1 MYNLTKGALDEI
13 MNGVDIKKPV
23 LQILGYKK
31 IPSSINTDDR
41 YRLLLSDGDRLNS
54 FTMLVT
60 HLNHLITNN
69 SLTQYTVCKILNYAL
84 TSVNNNGKERRIM
97 LILDIEVLFPGNE
110 VGYKIGNPTNT
121 DNKSRLEYVTTS
133 NTSTATS
140 CQTSNSTIEKN
151 ILNHD
156 TSSTSFYINHSIS
169 TIPIAILSPYQN
181 RWIIKARVTNKS
193 AIKTWSNSRGEGKL
207 FSMDLI
213 DESGEIRC
221 VAFNQQC
228 DNFYH
233 LIDVGNVYYIS
244 RCKLK
249 TANKQFSTLKN
260 DYEMT
265 ITDDT
270 MISPCHKNCDNIPMQ
285 QFDFC
290 PISQV
295 ESKEQNNLIDVL
307 GVVTTFNDIQHI
319 TQRTTG
325 KELIKRDINLIDD
338 SGAMICVALWGKE
351 AEDFDGFNNPILAI
365 KGARVGEFNGG
376 KNLSLI
382 NSSVLKKDPD
392 IPEAHK
398 LRKWYAAANHL
409 ENVKFLS
416 RSSGGDFNTPL
427 YTFRE
432 MTEAQ
437 LGGKLN
443 FTDLYKVVATINLI
457 RVENSVYKACPID
470 SCRKKLIDQST
481 GIFRCEKCNKDYPN
495 FVYRLLANMNI
506 ADATG
511 NRWVIAFNEVAEKI
525 LGISAQE
532 LGELKENDNDDYM
545 EKLNEANFK
554 RFIFSLRVKSEVFQD
569 EMRIKHTCTSVVPLN
584 YKTHLT
590 YLIDE
595 VSKVVHIEKLESN

>member
-41 YRLLLSDGDRLNS
+41 YRLLLSDGHRLNS
-54 FTMLVT
+54 LTMLVT

-69 SLTQYTVCKILNYAL
+69 TLTQYTVCKILNYAL

-110 VGYKIGNPTNT
+110 VGYRIVG
-121 DNKSRLEYVTTS
+121 
-133 NTSTATS
+133 
-140 CQTSNSTIEKN
+140 TIEKN

-156 TSSTSFYINHSIS
+156 TSSTSFYIS
-169 TIPIAILSPYQN
+169 TIPIAMLSPYQN

-193 AIKTWSNSRGEGKL
+193 TIRTWSNSRGEGKL

-221 VAFNQQC
+221 VAFNKQC
-228 DNFYH
+228 DTFYD

-265 ITDDT
+265 LTDDT
-270 MISPCHKNCDNIPMQ
+270 MISPCHKNCDNIPIQ

-295 ESKEQNNLIDVL
+295 ESKEQNDLIDVL

-319 TQRTTG
+319 IQRTTG

-338 SGAMICVALWGKE
+338 SGAMICVALWEKE

-365 KGARVGEFNGG
+365 KGARIGEFNGG

-382 NSSVLKKDPD
+382 NSSILKKDPD
-392 IPEAHK
+392 LPEAHK

-432 MTEAQ
+432 MTEAR
-437 LGGKLN
+437 LGEKLN
-443 FTDLYKVVATINLI
+443 CTDSYKVVATINLI
-457 RVENSVYKACPID
+457 RVENSIYKACPID

-511 NRWVIAFNEVAEKI
+511 NRWTIAFNEVAEKI
-525 LGISAQE
+525 LSTSAQE
-532 LGELKENDNDDYM
+532 LGELKENDNDAYM

-590 YLIDE
+590 YLIDK